1 MSNLQVPA
9 KKAYGLQIVKNCEAF
24 AGEGLHVELIA
35 PKGIFNKVVVDVF
48 DHYNAKRIF
57 TVRYLSSIQNG
68 KILRRV
74 FRGFSS
80 FVSEA
85 SFLPRALYAILP
97 YRSDIIY
104 TRDKYF
110 AMVASLF
117 RRNVFYEAHDV
128 PSRKFLKL
136 LRRVKGIVTITEG
149 LRSAF
154 LDAGIK
160 RESIFVAADGVDL
173 DNFEIPE
180 NKYECRKKLCVPADK
195 TMLVY
200 TGQLYPWKG
209 GDTLAEAS
217 RYLGDNVFIYLVGGS
232 LKYVDEYRRKYE
244 TRNIK
249 IMGYRPHAEMPYWMG
264 SADVLILPNS
274 GRYNTSSRWT
284 SPIKLFEYM
293 ASKRPIIASDVPSI
307 REILDENTAVFFE
320 PDNSESLADAIRT
333 VLENKDLAN
342 KVSAN
347 AFAKVADYTWQKRA
361 EKILNFILQGRAA
374 SQYKTKNTRAR
385 V

>member
-1 MSNLQVPA
+1 MRMVYISNLHIPA
-9 KKAYGLQIVKNCEAF
+9 PKIYGLQIVKNCEAF
-24 AGEGLHVELIA
+24 AGEGLQVELFV
-35 PKGIFNKVVVDVF
+35 PKGIFSKVVVDVF
-48 DHYNAKRIF
+48 GHYDVKRIF
-57 TVRYLSSIQNG
+57 TVKYLSSIRNG
-68 KILRRV
+68 KTLRRI

-85 SFLPRALYAILP
+85 SFLPRALCAIFS

-110 AMVASLF
+110 AMVASF
-117 RRNVFYEAHDV
+117 FGWNIFYEAHDV
-128 PSRKFLKL
+128 PSKKFLKL
-136 LRRVKGIVTITEG
+136 FRRVKGVVVITEG

-232 LKYVDEYRRKYE
+232 LKYVDEYRRRYE
-244 TRNIK
+244 NRNIK
-249 IMGYRPHAEMPYWMG
+249 ITGYRPHAEMPYWMG

-361 EKILNFILQGRAA
+361 EKILKFVSYAQKV
-374 SQYKTKNTRAR
+374 S
-385 V
+385 